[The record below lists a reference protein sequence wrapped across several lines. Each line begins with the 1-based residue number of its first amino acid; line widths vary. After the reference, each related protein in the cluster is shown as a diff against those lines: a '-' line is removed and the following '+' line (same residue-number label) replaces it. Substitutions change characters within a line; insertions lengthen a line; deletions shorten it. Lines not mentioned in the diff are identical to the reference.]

1 MRQVSFGLEP
11 GDFELAQ
18 SDVWLASAGRYPF
31 QGRKIKAMR
40 NPGLFVFTVTL
51 AAIGCL
57 VPSACFAQESS
68 SQTTRANQSAQTP
81 KPSPTP
87 ETRKRRSIPEVDEA
101 MSKGQD
107 LLFTKHDAKASVDEF
122 KRAIKLDPFYGQ
134 AYLLLGLAQMQLG
147 QWSDAQWAF
156 EEAAKVEPG
165 NAKAYLGAGS
175 ALNEQK
181 NYLEAQKALQQS
193 LELRPDSAEAHYE
206 MARSLWGQ
214 NKWQAAEPHAIQAI
228 ELNKDY
234 AGPHAL
240 MGNIYLQ
247 QEDPE
252 AALKEFQEYLRLDP
266 QGSLAPSVKQMV
278 AQLKQVLAGA
288 H

>member
-1 MRQVSFGLEP
+1 
-11 GDFELAQ
+11 
-18 SDVWLASAGRYPF
+18 
-31 QGRKIKAMR
+31 MR
-40 NPGLFVFTVTL
+40 NLGLIFCAFAV
-51 AAIGCL
+51 AISGCVL
-57 VPSACFAQESS
+57 SLPSLGQESS
-68 SQTTRANQSAQTP
+68 SQATHAAQSTEPA
-81 KPSPTP
+81 KPSP
-87 ETRKRRSIPEVDEA
+87 ESRKRRSIPEVDEA
-101 MSKGQD
+101 INKGQE
-107 LLFTKHDAKASVDEF
+107 LLFKKHDAKSSVEEF

-147 QWSDAQWAF
+147 KWSDAQWAF

-181 NYLEAQKALQQS
+181 DYAGAQVALQES
-193 LELRPDSAEAHYE
+193 LELRPDSAEVHYE

-214 NKWQAAEPHAIQAI
+214 NKLQPAEQHVRQAI

-247 QEDPE
+247 REDPE
-252 AALKEFQEYLRLDP
+252 DALKEFQEYLRLDP
-266 QGSLAPSVKQMV
+266 QGSLAPSARKMV
-278 AQLKQVLAGA
+278 AQLKQVLAS